1 MRVGCSF
8 ATNPASIQP
17 DSRRPEIAPPG
28 GKGRSEHAFRA
39 RIGRPSSSTAPKK
52 AGLSLHCHCLAV
64 SPCPMPTK
72 AKFIQPVV
80 YLGFT
85 MVFNGRRLDIG
96 VDGQEYFI
104 EAYFSSRCPPL
115 PHPGFDPESMWQLIA
130 RSKDGTARSHPFVPL
145 SREFETRE
153 QLDAE
158 LQNGWMILSDNS
170 QIDETRKRIIDVMLR
185 MKAIE
190 MIS

>member
-1 MRVGCSF
+1 
-8 ATNPASIQP
+8 
-17 DSRRPEIAPPG
+17 
-28 GKGRSEHAFRA
+28 
-39 RIGRPSSSTAPKK
+39 
-52 AGLSLHCHCLAV
+52 
-64 SPCPMPTK
+64 
-72 AKFIQPVV
+72 
-80 YLGFT
+80 
-85 MVFNGRRLDIG
+85 
-96 VDGQEYFI
+96 
-104 EAYFSSRCPPL
+104 
-115 PHPGFDPESMWQLIA
+115 MWQLIA